1 MNHSNKHSNFVSPV
15 TGGINSPFGPNAGL
29 MSGHQQIVAYQIEQ
43 AKLAKEKKE
52 QQDRINAKKSQV
64 DKEKKA
70 YAEKKEQEQKEL
82 ENAQMNMPIDFSKK
96 DSKGIDT
103 KKLAVFVGIPIVLVV
118 VMALI
123 IKKKK

>member
-1 MNHSNKHSNFVSPV
+1 MNHYNKHSNFVSPI
-15 TGGINSPFGPNAGL
+15 TGGINSPFGPNAGP

-43 AKLAKEKKE
+43 AKIAKEKKE

-64 DKEKKA
+64 EKEKKA

-82 ENAQMNMPIDFSKK
+82 ENAQMNMPMDFTQKG
-96 DSKGIDT
+96 SKGVDT

-118 VMALI
+118 VMALV